1 MRIYIC
7 TYIYIY
13 THINVY
19 TYTDTYMRVKINIYM
34 LYMCI
39 YTYVYIFI
47 HIHMYWVSVSV
58 SVSVSIS
65 ISVSVSFS
73 ISVNRAGSAAEHY
86 GDVLWGVAHASTSV
100 SFYCRQQV
108 TALGGFESEHLAAG
122 DSAGRLYSFNLLPG
136 SHV

>member
-1 MRIYIC
+1 MHICIHIHAHKCIYIHR
-7 TYIYIY
+7 YIYACKNKYI
-13 THINVY
+13 HIC
-19 TYTDTYMRVKINIYM
+19 IYM

-39 YTYVYIFI
+39 HTCVYILI